1 MKQIA
6 TRQPRRKLPNY
17 FCFTMNYLDILL
29 LIPIIIAAWRGF
41 KKGFVIEIFTL
52 LALLVGIYAGIH
64 FSDYM
69 ATILRDSVG
78 IESEYLPAISFTVTF
93 LLVGAMVYFL
103 GKLIEKGLKIVALG
117 MVNKIAGLFFGVVK
131 MIFILSAAL
140 VILESYDERGK
151 FIPTNLKTDSLLYG
165 PIKNTSLSTIPA
177 LQYSDLFIQMIDPNE
192 DETETDEEINEE
204 LEEG

>member
-1 MKQIA
+1 M
-6 TRQPRRKLPNY
+6 
-17 FCFTMNYLDILL
+17 DILL
-29 LIPIIIAAWRGF
+29 LIPIIIGAWRGF

-78 IESEYLPAISFTVTF
+78 IESEYLPAIAFTITF

-131 MIFILSAAL
+131 MVFFLSAAL
-140 VILESYDERGK
+140 VILESYDEKGK
-151 FIPTNLKTDSLLYG
+151 FIPANLKTDSLLYE
-165 PIKNTSLSTIPA
+165 PIKKTSLTAIPA
-177 LQYSDLFIQMIDPNE
+177 LKYSDLFIKMIDSGDEE
-192 DETETDEEINEE
+192 DIEETDNSENIEVNEE
-204 LEEG
+204 G